1 MHPLP
6 EYPRPAMRRD
16 SYENLNGLWQYAITA
31 SAQRPA
37 GWDGEILVPYAPECR
52 ASGVGRT
59 LQPGQWLHYHRYFAP
74 PAGTGGRVLLHFGA
88 VDYACAVQVNG
99 HLVGGHRGGY
109 WPFTLD
115 VTAQLNDTGRN
126 SLWVAVQDPTGH
138 GTQARGKQTLKP
150 GGMFYPAQSGIWQTV
165 WLERVPENYIQSLTV
180 TPDYDARTVTVKA
193 HTSAPGGA
201 ANLWA
206 VVRAGGVTIAE
217 DWGSDEAGQDGE
229 VTLHI
234 ADEYFFP
241 WSPDTPFLYD
251 LTVGTT
257 QGEEEQFDTVHSYFA
272 LRKWSCA
279 PDAHG
284 VLRFCLNDKPILLN
298 GLLDQGYWPEGL
310 YTPPSD
316 AAVERELSEVKALGY
331 NLLRKHA
338 KIEPQRWYYHCD
350 KLGLVVWQDMVNGG
364 SKYNLWF
371 VTYLTNVLQPLMR
384 RLPDKAALW
393 GLLSRG
399 SESSREE
406 YRRELEDTV
415 QALRCHPCVGCWVPF
430 NEGWGQY
437 DAAGAVQTIRTLDDT
452 RLVDEASG
460 WYDQGG
466 GDVYSLHNYFYPLR
480 VRPQTRTVALSE
492 YGGIAW
498 PMPGH
503 EPPRKTYG
511 YGTAKSR
518 EELTARYKKM
528 QLGTVLPQLQKG
540 LSALVYTQ
548 LTDVEDEVN
557 GLFTYDRTAIKPDA
571 NAVRSVNAA
580 LAAEDKPTK
589 PTRFETDKEKLRQ
602 IIRKTL
608 NESFTVEDFARKLLQ
623 YGVTVKESRGRFSY
637 LTPDRTKPI
646 TGRKLG
652 DSFDKAAVLAALEQ
666 NALRSENTLTSND
679 GNPLDRTLS
688 SNEGASDKFAP
699 KQSVPQAP
707 SIGRMVDREAKRAEG
722 KGIGY
727 DRWATMHNLK
737 AWSKTFMYLQEHDL
751 LSPDKLSAA
760 VDAAGAEAREA
771 RSRYDAA
778 TAKVTDKKAM
788 LEAMDNYR
796 KTYPVIKEY
805 RAIRKEKDKQKFYA
819 AHEAD
824 FIINDAAKRQLDKLG
839 ARKLLRKRK
848 EVVE

>member
-1 MHPLP
+1 MQHHPLP
-6 EYPRPAMRRD
+6 EYPRPALRRD
-16 SYENLNGLWQYAITA
+16 SYENLNGPWQYAITA

-52 ASGVGRT
+52 TSGVGRT

-115 VTAQLNDTGRN
+115 ITAQLNGTGRN

-138 GTQARGKQTLKP
+138 GTQARGKQTLQP

-217 DWGSDEAGQDGE
+217 DWGGDEADQDGE

-279 PDAHG
+279 PDARG

-316 AAVERELSEVKALGY
+316 TAVERELSEVKALGY

-350 KLGLVVWQDMVNGG
+350 RLGLVVWQDMVNGG

-406 YRRELEDTV
+406 YRRELEATV
-415 QALRCHPCVGCWVPF
+415 QALSGHPCVGCWVPF
-430 NEGWGQY
+430 NEGWGQFDAC
-437 DAAGAVQTIRTLDDT
+437 DAAERIHALDPT
-452 RLVDEASG
+452 RPIDATSG
-460 WYDQGG
+460 WYDQRC
-466 GDVYSLHNYFYPLR
+466 GDVHSVHNYFRPLEIYPDKGPLR
-480 VRPQTRTVALSE
+480 GYVAEYEKRHKRRRRAAHYAVLPVAQHGVRAFVISEFGGLAQLVADHAAVSR
-492 YGGIAW
+492 A
-498 PMPGH
+498 
-503 EPPRKTYG
+503 YG
-511 YGTAKSR
+511 YGEYDSI
-518 EELTARYKKM
+518 
-528 QLGTVLPQLQKG
+528 
-540 LSALVYTQ
+540 
-548 LTDVEDEVN
+548 EDW
-557 GLFTYDRTAIKPDA
+557 RT
-571 NAVRSVNAA
+571 AVRSV
-580 LAAEDKPTK
+580 LDSAES
-589 PTRFETDKEKLRQ
+589 L
-602 IIRKTL
+602 
-608 NESFTVEDFARKLLQ
+608 
-623 YGVTVKESRGRFSY
+623 ESRGLAGYVYTQVSDVEEELNGLMTY
-637 LTPDRTKPI
+637 DR
-646 TGRKLG
+646 RL
-652 DSFDKAAVLAALEQ
+652 
-666 NALRSENTLTSND
+666 N
-679 GNPLDRTLS
+679 
-688 SNEGASDKFAP
+688 KFA
-699 KQSVPQAP
+699 Q
-707 SIGRMVDREAKRAEG
+707 
-722 KGIGY
+722 
-727 DRWATMHNLK
+727 
-737 AWSKTFMYLQEHDL
+737 
-751 LSPDKLSAA
+751 
-760 VDAAGAEAREA
+760 
-771 RSRYDAA
+771 
-778 TAKVTDKKAM
+778 
-788 LEAMDNYR
+788 
-796 KTYPVIKEY
+796 
-805 RAIRKEKDKQKFYA
+805 
-819 AHEAD
+819 
-824 FIINDAAKRQLDKLG
+824 
-839 ARKLLRKRK
+839 
-848 EVVE
+848 